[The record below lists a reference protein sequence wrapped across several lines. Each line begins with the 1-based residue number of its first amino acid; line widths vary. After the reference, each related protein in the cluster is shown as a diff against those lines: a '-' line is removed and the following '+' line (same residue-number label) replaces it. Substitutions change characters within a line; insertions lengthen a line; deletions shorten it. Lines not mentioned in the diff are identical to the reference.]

1 MMLFPAYA
9 LVVWYFAMKWRRM
22 WRGFA
27 AVALGTLGVHFVAM
41 LYMKI
46 GLLFGMSRVESM
58 LLLLYPFAGM
68 VAVVGLYLALLPR
81 VAHEACRQCGYS
93 LHGLEER
100 GRDGLIVCPE
110 CGCRH
115 AVAQPSDPNCTQ
127 CGHAVRPHGRD
138 DWLCTGCGVH
148 HIERVVV
155 YSKPPPAPVG
165 RVAHDT
171 PEPTPAHSADAA

>member
-27 AVALGTLGVHFVAM
+27 AVLIGTLGVHFVAL

-46 GLLFGMSRVESM
+46 GMLVGIARVESM
-58 LLLLYPFAGM
+58 LLLLYPFAAIVG
-68 VAVVGLYLALLPR
+68 VVGLYLALLPR
-81 VAHEACRQCGYS
+81 VAHESCRRCGYS
-93 LHGLEER
+93 LHGLEAR
-100 GRDGLIVCPE
+100 ARDGLIVCPE

-115 AVAQPSDPNCTQ
+115 AVAQSTEPNCTQ
-127 CGHAVRPHGRD
+127 CGTAVRPHGRD

-148 HIERVVV
+148 HIERVIV
-155 YSKPPPAPVG
+155 SSNLPPAPVG
-165 RVAHDT
+165 RVSPYE
-171 PEPTPAHSADAA
+171 PEPSTAHKADAA

>member
-41 LYMKI
+41 AYMKI
-46 GLLFGMSRVESM
+46 GLILGMSRVESM
-58 LLLLYPFAGM
+58 LLLLYPFAAI

-81 VAHEACRQCGYS
+81 AAHEACRQCGYS

-100 GRDGLIVCPE
+100 ARDGLIICPE

-115 AVAQPSDPNCTQ
+115 AIAQDANCTQ
-127 CGHAVRPHGRD
+127 CGSEVRPHGRD
-138 DWLCTGCGVH
+138 DWLCSGCGLH
-148 HIERVVV
+148 HIER
-155 YSKPPPAPVG
+155 APTRPQPVPVIAG
-165 RVAHDT
+165 RVT
-171 PEPTPAHSADAA
+171 PDASETPKVPNADAA

>member
-27 AVALGTLGVHFVAM
+27 AVVLGTLGVHFVAM

-46 GLLFGMSRVESM
+46 GPLFGMSRVESM
-58 LLLLYPFAGM
+58 LLLLYPFAGI
-68 VAVVGLYLALLPR
+68 VAVVGLYLVLLPR
-81 VAHEACRQCGYS
+81 VAHEACRRCGYS
-93 LHGLEER
+93 LHGLEAR
-100 GRDGLIVCPE
+100 ARDGLIVCPE

-115 AVAQPSDPNCTQ
+115 AVAQTTEPNCTQ
-127 CGHAVRPHGRD
+127 CGTAVRPHGRD

-155 YSKPPPAPVG
+155 FSKPPPATAG
-165 RVAHDT
+165 RTLPPSPESGAAHN
-171 PEPTPAHSADAA
+171 ADAA